1 MLTGKAGQAKYAG
14 CAVFGE
20 HKPTT
25 EHDAVVTYRRQ
36 WCAHTT
42 GYAGSIPAVPNAGA
56 EIVLVDVPQWQV
68 WEGYLPTLPFSVY
81 NKRKRKGD
89 KIMRFASTGTRY
101 VSGVSFTR
109 GGRVRGAGG
118 GNGGSGG

>member
-1 MLTGKAGQAKYAG
+1 MRVWKCYQRD
-14 CAVFGE
+14 F
-20 HKPTT
+20 H
-25 EHDAVVTYRRQ
+25 RQ
-36 WCAHTT
+36 
-42 GYAGSIPAVPNAGA
+42 
-56 EIVLVDVPQWQV
+56 VL
-68 WEGYLPTLPFSVY
+68 EGLLANSPFCLY

-89 KIMRFASTGTRY
+89 KIMRFASSGTRY